1 MITQYLGNDNYTLHL
16 TSGKEIEL
24 TEDEITEIVN
34 ENITTKNRIINL
46 ENDVSKYRALYDKAD
61 CRVNDITKHIDLIE
75 SIIMDDGID
84 STNTLLK
91 ISEQI
96 NLIKGE

>member
-34 ENITTKNRIINL
+34 ENITIKNKINNL
-46 ENDVSKYRALYDKAD
+46 ENNVSKYRDLYDKAD
-61 CRVNDITKHIDLIE
+61 CRVNDMTKHINLIE
-75 SIIMDDGID
+75 SIIMDDNID
-84 STNTLLK
+84 STSTLLK

-96 NLIKGE
+96 NLVKGE

>member
-61 CRVNDITKHIDLIE
+61 CRVYDMTKHINLIE
-75 SIIMDDGID
+75 SIIMDDNID
-84 STNTLLK
+84 STSTLLK
-91 ISEQI
+91 ISEQL